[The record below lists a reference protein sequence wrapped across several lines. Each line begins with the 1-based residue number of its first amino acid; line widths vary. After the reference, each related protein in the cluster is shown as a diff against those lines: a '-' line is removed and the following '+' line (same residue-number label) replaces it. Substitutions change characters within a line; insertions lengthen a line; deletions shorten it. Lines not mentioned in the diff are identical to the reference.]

1 MYDHIDEDDDPNLL
15 VEDESF
21 KSKKSRD
28 LLIKK
33 QRFKRTLQFGD
44 AATSAQSRSATQTKE
59 NSVAENYLKITNDGK
74 TRSYE
79 YEQGNIS
86 KQRQRHEVNS
96 YNREIIAKFFCFQI
110 FCLRLGFP
118 TSAAIDKAS
127 SFP

>member
-1 MYDHIDEDDDPNLL
+1 MYDHIDEEDDPNLL
-15 VEDESF
+15 VEVESF

-28 LLIKK
+28 LLIKN
-33 QRFKRTLQFGD
+33 QRFKRTLQSGD

-79 YEQGNIS
+79 YEQG

-96 YNREIIAKFFCFQI
+96 NNREIIAKFFCFQI